1 MLRTR
6 STPAPAPI
14 TYKEHMAL
22 LEPDFPSA
30 NGRDT
35 VHAWIYTPVREPRAI
50 VQVIHGLGEH
60 SRRYLRL
67 ITALLDAGFV
77 VAAEDHAGHG
87 ATAMDSGVWGDAG
100 EDAAHVLVADAAAL
114 RAKVRELHPGL
125 PYVAFGHSMGS
136 MIARG
141 LATAQ
146 PDGIDGLV
154 LCGIAAQIAGID
166 GVVDRAALAAEP
178 DQAGPAP
185 AHYVGELFD
194 GFVSRF
200 GAGAGPTDWVARDAD
215 VVRDH
220 AVDPFNNF
228 GAPLSARFLRGF
240 IELYDAANGDAFYAA
255 LRPETPV
262 LILAGDQD
270 PVANYGEGAYHVANA
285 LVASGHPDVRTR
297 VYPGVRHE
305 VHNEPETRDDVTA
318 ELIAFVERVIA

>member
-1 MLRTR
+1 
-6 STPAPAPI
+6 
-14 TYKEHMAL
+14 MAL
-22 LEPDFPSA
+22 EEPDFPSV

-35 VHAWIYTPVREPRAI
+35 VHAWIYEPVRPPRAI

-67 ITALLDAGFV
+67 ITALLDAGIV

-100 EDAAHVLVADAAAL
+100 DDADRVLVADARTL
-114 RAKVRELHPGL
+114 RDTVRERHPGL

-141 LATAQ
+141 LAAADPT
-146 PDGIDGLV
+146 GIDGLV

-185 AHYVGELFD
+185 AHYVAELFD

-220 AVDPFNNF
+220 ATDPFNNF
-228 GAPLSARFLRGF
+228 GAPLSTRFLRGF
-240 IELYDAANGDAFYAA
+240 IDLYDTANGDGFYDA
-255 LRPETPV
+255 LPATTPV

-270 PVANYGEGAYHVANA
+270 PVTNYGEGAYHVANR
-285 LVASGHPDVRTR
+285 LVATGHPDVRTR
-297 VYPGVRHE
+297 VYPGLRHE
-305 VHNEPETRDDVTA
+305 VHNEPESRDDVTA
-318 ELIAFVERVIA
+318 ELLAFVERVIG

>member
-1 MLRTR
+1 M
-6 STPAPAPI
+6 SAPI
-14 TYKEHMAL
+14 TYNWSMAL

-35 VHAWIYTPVREPRAI
+35 IRAWIYTPVREPRAI
-50 VQVIHGLGEH
+50 VQLIHGLGEH

-67 ITALLDAGFV
+67 ISALLDEGFV

-100 EDAAHVLVADAAAL
+100 DDAGRVMVADARSLGATV
-114 RAKVRELHPGL
+114 RARHPGL
-125 PYVAFGHSMGS
+125 PYIVFGHSMGS

-141 LATAQ
+141 AAIES
-146 PDGIDGLV
+146 PSEIDGLV
-154 LCGIAAQIAGID
+154 LCGIAAQIPGAETGI
-166 GVVDRAALAAEP
+166 DRAALAAEP
-178 DQAGPAP
+178 DQAGAAP
-185 AHYVGELFD
+185 LEYVGTLFD

-228 GAPLSARFLRGF
+228 GAPMSVRFLRGF
-240 IELYDAANGDAFYAA
+240 VDLYDAANGDGFYAA
-255 LRPETPV
+255 LPSTTPV

-270 PVANYGEGAYHVANA
+270 PVTNYGEGAYHVANR
-285 LVASGHPDVRTR
+285 LVATGHPDIRTR

-318 ELIAFVERVIA
+318 ELLAFVERVIA